1 MTTISERY
9 TYTRKKKRRKYSRS
23 QVDHMLRLRAEGQKL
38 MCTSAPHPYQRLL
51 DEYKAQFS
59 AGIHPVMLFVLHKG
73 SIKFL

>member
-1 MTTISERY
+1 
-9 TYTRKKKRRKYSRS
+9 
-23 QVDHMLRLRAEGQKL
+23 MLCLRAEGQKL
-38 MCTSAPHPYQRLL
+38 MCTSALHPYQRLL